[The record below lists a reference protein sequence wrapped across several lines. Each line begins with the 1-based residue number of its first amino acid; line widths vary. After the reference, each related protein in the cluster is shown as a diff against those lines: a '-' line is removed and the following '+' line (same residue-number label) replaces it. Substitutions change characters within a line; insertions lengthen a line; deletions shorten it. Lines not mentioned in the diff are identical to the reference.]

1 VGECGYCGCELP
13 EHDPHTAGR
22 HREYCTDSHRV
33 MASML
38 RKAERDNPMD
48 PEVPTLIAEA
58 YGTVTP
64 PPEQDTP
71 DEGEKD
77 ES

>member
-1 VGECGYCGCELP
+1 M
-13 EHDPHTAGR
+13 
-22 HREYCTDSHRV
+22 S
-33 MASML
+33 
-38 RKAERDNPMD
+38 D

-64 PPEQDTP
+64 PPDHDTP

-77 ES
+77 NES